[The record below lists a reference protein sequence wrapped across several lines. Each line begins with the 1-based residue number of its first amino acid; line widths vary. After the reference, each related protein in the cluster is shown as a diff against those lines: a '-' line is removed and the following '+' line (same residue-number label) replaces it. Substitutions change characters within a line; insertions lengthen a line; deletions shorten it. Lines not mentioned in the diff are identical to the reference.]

1 MDKIFKAAFVVIF
14 VMLVSEKGYG
24 QQALLRY
31 ADKEYELLHYQ
42 ESAEAY
48 ERAFK
53 KRGKY
58 PAAKGAAL
66 SHEKM
71 NDYSAAY
78 EWWQKVIGFEQSTTD
93 DYVHFA
99 ATANNQGKLEEVLAA
114 LDTLPDREGLDALNL
129 DSLMYWYNESPKQ
142 DLQPMEALNSSAADF
157 GLVEDG
163 RGNKYFTSDR
173 GNSGNS
179 KKSALRFDVS
189 GKMNEDFYEWTGRD
203 FLHVY
208 KADTS
213 GSISSLDVPVPD
225 SYHFADPFFTEG
237 GDVVFYTVTRKV
249 KRQNGKKIRP
259 AKRVNPEM
267 DYGQGAPSYIDYHAE
282 LYFSHLNDKGEFTDY
297 QPVPWNDAIG
307 YSVITPFVDEE
318 ARMLYFASDMPG
330 GHGGYDIYAVSF
342 DEDFN
347 FGTVQ
352 NLGEVINSPED
363 ERDPFMKDD
372 TFYFSSNG
380 HFGLGGFDLF
390 SANHKD
396 ENFSALKNLGLP
408 YNSVRDDFGITLAEG
423 GQMYLSSDRSGGSGL
438 DDIYTIQAM
447 LMRFLGRVVNCE
459 GALVSDGFMAEMI
472 KKDEQRALTLDQETA
487 GEIQRDLE
495 PGEEY
500 TLKISKRGYFP
511 VYDGQ
516 IKAEAE
522 DGLVEREYTLV
533 PIPYQRTVF
542 VDLVYYDL
550 DKAVIRSDAMAV
562 LDKVAELMA
571 SQSYLDLQVRSH
583 TDARASNEYNET
595 LSNSRADAVAAYLE
609 GKGISSERVHEA
621 WYGEEELIN
630 DCGDGQPCP
639 EWKHQLNRR
648 SELVLMA
655 FSEEGKEYELPAD
668 LKDLCDEPNLG
679 VTMDV
684 PTIYFDFDQ
693 YTLRPT
699 SVSQLDRVA
708 LLMKERPE
716 VELALAGHTDIRGS
730 ESYNEVLSE
739 HRAEV
744 VRDYLIKL
752 GIDAER
758 ISYKWYGKTQPVHD
772 CSEQPCSEADHQL
785 NRRTEIMLMLDGLN
799 INEAPAPMS
808 GGEEAAAMPLAT
820 EEIYLISGVFSTV
833 DNASKHLDGLG
844 RKGFAQAKYFYNP
857 DDQLF
862 YCYVTTFDSFHAA
875 SKGLEQ
881 YKSDGLEN
889 VWVKKM

>member
-1 MDKIFKAAFVVIF
+1 MNKIFKAAFVIIF
-14 VMLVSEKGYG
+14 ALLVYGRSHG

-31 ADKEYELLHYQ
+31 ADKEYGLLHYQ

-48 ERAFK
+48 ERAYE

-58 PAAKGAAL
+58 RAAKGAAI

-71 NDYSAAY
+71 NDYQSAY
-78 EWWQKVIGFEQSTTD
+78 EWWEKVVGFEEAVTE

-99 ATANNQGKLEEVLAA
+99 AAANYEGKLDKVKSA
-114 LDTLPDREGLDALNL
+114 LDTLPYREGLDALNL
-129 DSLMYWYNESPKQ
+129 DSLQYWYASTSE
-142 DLQPMEALNSSAADF
+142 MALEPVKGINSSASDY
-157 GLVEDG
+157 GLVVDAH
-163 RGNKYFTSDR
+163 GNMYFTSDR
-173 GNSGNS
+173 GKTGNS
-179 KKSALRFDVS
+179 KKAAIRFDLS
-189 GKMNEDFYEWTGRD
+189 EGMDEDIYEWTGRD

-208 KADTS
+208 KADST
-213 GSISSLDVPVPD
+213 GAIRSLELPVPD
-225 SYHFADPFFTEG
+225 SYHFADPFFVDDGNT
-237 GDVVFYTVTRKV
+237 VFYTVTRKI
-249 KRQNGKKIRP
+249 KRQNGKKIKP
-259 AKRVNPEM
+259 ANRVNPEM
-267 DYGQGAPSYIDYHAE
+267 DYGQQADAYVDYHSE
-282 LYFSHLNDKGEFTDY
+282 LYFSHVGKDGKFADY
-297 QPVPWNDAIG
+297 TPVPWNDAIG

-318 ARMLYFASDMPG
+318 AGKLYFASDMPG
-330 GHGGYDIYAVSF
+330 GFGGYDIYEVSF

-347 FGTVQ
+347 FGTPRNV
-352 NLGEVINSPED
+352 GELINSAGD
-363 ERDPFMKDD
+363 ERDPFLMDD

-390 SANHKD
+390 SAGYREGD
-396 ENFSALKNLGLP
+396 FSGLKNLGIP
-408 YNSVRDDFGITLAEG
+408 YNSPRDDFGFLLVEG
-423 GQMYLSSDRSGGSGL
+423 GKMYLSSDRIGGEGL
-438 DDIYTIQAM
+438 DDIYSMQAM
-447 LMRFLGRVVNCE
+447 LMRFLGRVVDCD

-487 GEIQRDLE
+487 GEIKRDLE
-495 PGEEY
+495 PGEDY
-500 TLKISKRGYFP
+500 SLKISKRGYFP
-511 VYDGQ
+511 VYDDQ

-550 DKAVIRSDAMAV
+550 DKAVIRSDAMPV
-562 LDKVAELMA
+562 LDQVAELMA

-583 TDARASNEYNET
+583 TDARASNEYNEK

-609 GKGISSERVHEA
+609 QKGISSERVHEA

-668 LKDLCDEPNLG
+668 LKDLCEEPNLG

-684 PTIYFDFDQ
+684 PTIYFDFDK
-693 YTLRPT
+693 YTLRPN
-699 SVSQLDRVA
+699 SISQLDRVA
-708 LLMKERPE
+708 LLMRERPAM
-716 VELALAGHTDIRGS
+716 ELALAGHTDIRGS

-744 VRDYLIKL
+744 VRDYLVAL
-752 GIDAER
+752 GIDADR

-785 NRRTEIMLMLDGLN
+785 NRRTEIMLMLDGVN
-799 INEAPAPMS
+799 INDAPDSMS

-820 EEIYLISGVFSTV
+820 DGIYLISGVFSTV
-833 DNASKHLDGLG
+833 DNASEHLDDLG
-844 RKGFAQAKYFYNP
+844 RKGFGQAKYFYNP